1 MLTIKSFTFFPEYFG
16 ENTYVL
22 SDESKQCVV
31 IDPGCYHLHEKQ
43 QLLKYIE
50 SQGLELK
57 MVLLTHC
64 HIDHIMGNAFLLGK
78 FDVPLVAHRDDLYN
92 LEGAETFARMYSL
105 SFEPSPQ
112 PTQFV
117 EEGDVIRFGNTEL
130 EVLFTPGHS
139 KGHVSFFHR
148 AGKQV
153 FSGDV
158 LFRNSIG
165 RIDLPGGSGPV
176 LLRSILEKLFP
187 LGDDVEVYA
196 GHMEPTT
203 IGYER
208 QYNQLVKQMQQA
220 FS

>member
-1 MLTIKSFTFFPEYFG
+1 MLTIKSFTFFPEFFG

-31 IDPGCYHLHEKQ
+31 IDPGCYHPHEQQ
-43 QLLKYIE
+43 QLLDYIKKA
-50 SQGLELK
+50 GLELV
-57 MVLLTHC
+57 MILNTHC
-64 HIDHIMGNAFLLGK
+64 HIDHIMGNAFLLRN
-78 FDVPLVAHRDDLYN
+78 FEVPLIAHRDDLYN
-92 LEGAETFARMYSL
+92 LEGAEAFARMYSL
-105 SFEPSPQ
+105 PFDPSPQ

-117 EEGDVIRFGNTEL
+117 EEGDVIEFGNTKL
-130 EVLFTPGHS
+130 EVLFTPGHC

-148 AGKQV
+148 EGRQV

-158 LFRNSIG
+158 LFRDSIG
-165 RIDLPGGSGPV
+165 RTDLPGGSAPV
-176 LLRSILEKLFP
+176 LLRSIVDKLFP

-203 IGYER
+203 IGHER
-208 QYNQLVKQMQQA
+208 AHNQLVKQMLRA